1 METILVKVIG
11 SKADLTPAAREA
23 AWAARTP
30 PRAGEII
37 MGIVL
42 SITNRT
48 TPFSFNF
55 KILKDNIIIIL
66 SD

>member
-1 METILVKVIG
+1 MEIIFVNEIG
-11 SKADLTPAAREA
+11 SKADLTPAAWEA

-37 MGIVL
+37 IGIVL

-55 KILKDNIIIIL
+55 KILK
-66 SD
+66 